1 MGFKSCEDL
10 PDKTVCRFFLSDYI
24 FENRKKALRGCESE
38 NVRFCVCKAQEKEHT
53 NVGDA
58 NVPKGFSGIDELPYL
73 SG

>member
-10 PDKTVCRFFLSDYI
+10 PDKTICRFFLSDYI
-24 FENRKKALRGCESE
+24 FENRNKALRGYESE
-38 NVRFCVCKAQEKEHT
+38 NVRFCVCKAHEKEHT